1 MAATIEGK
9 ARTDLRISNT
19 KSLRSEGQIPGV
31 LYGKGKEPVNI
42 SVDGI
47 DLIKKVRDEGRNA
60 VFSVKLDNGNAYD
73 AMLYDYQQDAIKG
86 ELTHVDFYMVDMS
99 QEVDVEVYIRLEGE
113 AVGEKD
119 GGVRQQPMHVLNIRS
134 TPGNIPEEILIDI
147 SELNIGDVI
156 TVGDLKGD
164 KNYEI
169 MDEDETTIITILPPQ
184 QEEVETE
191 DSDEEPAEPELV
203 NAKDDEEEE
212 EK

>member
-191 DSDEEPAEPELV
+191 DSGEEPAEPELV

>member
-9 ARTDLRISNT
+9 ARTDLRMSNT
-19 KSLRSEGQIPGV
+19 KKLRGEGQIPGV

-47 DLIKKVRDEGRNA
+47 DLIKKVREEGRNA

-73 AMLYDYQQDAIKG
+73 AMLYDYQQDSIKG

-99 QEVDVEVYIRLEGE
+99 QEVDVEVSINLDGE
-113 AVGEKD
+113 AIGEKD

-169 MDEDETTIITILPPQ
+169 MDDDETTIITILPPQ

-191 DSDEEPAEPELV
+191 DDGEEPAEPELV
-203 NAKDDEEEE
+203 DAKDDEEEE
-212 EK
+212 K

>member
-1 MAATIEGK
+1 MGATIEGK

-191 DSDEEPAEPELV
+191 DSGEEPAEPELV